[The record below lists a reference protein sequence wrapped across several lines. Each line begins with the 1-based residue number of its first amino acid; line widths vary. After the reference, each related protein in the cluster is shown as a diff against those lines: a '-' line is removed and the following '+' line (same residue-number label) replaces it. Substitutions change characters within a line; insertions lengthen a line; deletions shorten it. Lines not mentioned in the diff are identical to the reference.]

1 MQATETFPETDVRT
15 DEELVGIVVGGDVD
29 CFEELITRYQSR
41 VFGMARKYFRNES
54 DAEDV
59 VQTIFT
65 KTFQKLSS
73 YKGTAPFEHWFMR
86 LSVNTCYD
94 ALRRKRNRPDQTISD
109 MLFDDESWQ
118 DRLGNIPDAS
128 DRVGLE
134 EARELVYTV
143 GEQALVPGSGLM
155 LARQMMSDQGDLQHE
170 EPAGELEQFLRE
182 RLADYKVPRDVDVMD
197 ELPRNA
203 LGKVLKRVLR
213 GETALTEGAAVNYQ
227 SVCIFG
233 GAATFL

>member
-15 DEELVGIVVGGDVD
+15 DEELVRIVVGGDVD

-143 GEQALVPGSGLM
+143 LGQISDR
-155 LARQMMSDQGDLQHE
+155 ARIVLTLQ
-170 EPAGELEQFLRE
+170 ELEGRTIKEIAEITGWSESLVKVQAFRARKEMRASVERFLSRE
-182 RLADYKVPRDVDVMD
+182 
-197 ELPRNA
+197 
-203 LGKVLKRVLR
+203 KRIV
-213 GETALTEGAAVNYQ
+213 T
-227 SVCIFG
+227 
-233 GAATFL
+233 

>member
-1 MQATETFPETDVRT
+1 MQASETFPETDVRT

-29 CFEELITRYQSR
+29 CFEELITRYQPR

-94 ALRRKRNRPDQTISD
+94 ALRRKRTRPEHTIID
-109 MLFDDESWQ
+109 MLFDDERWQ

-143 GEQALVPGSGLM
+143 LGQISDR
-155 LARQMMSDQGDLQHE
+155 ARIVLTLQ
-170 EPAGELEQFLRE
+170 ELEGRTIKEIAEITGWSESLVKVQAFRARKEMRASVERFLSRE
-182 RLADYKVPRDVDVMD
+182 
-197 ELPRNA
+197 
-203 LGKVLKRVLR
+203 KRIV
-213 GETALTEGAAVNYQ
+213 T
-227 SVCIFG
+227 
-233 GAATFL
+233 

>member
-1 MQATETFPETDVRT
+1 MQATETAPETDVRT
-15 DEELVGIVVGGDVD
+15 DEELVGIVVGGEVD
-29 CFEELITRYQSR
+29 CFEELIIRYQPR

-54 DAEDV
+54 DVEDV
-59 VQTIFT
+59 VQAIFT
-65 KTFQKLSS
+65 KTHQKLGS

-143 GEQALVPGSGLM
+143 LGQISDR
-155 LARQMMSDQGDLQHE
+155 ARIVLTLQ
-170 EPAGELEQFLRE
+170 ELEGRTIKEIAEITGWSESLV
-182 RLADYKVPRDVDVMD
+182 KVQAFRARKEM
-197 ELPRNA
+197 R
-203 LGKVLKRVLR
+203 
-213 GETALTEGAAVNYQ
+213 AAVER
-227 SVCIFG
+227 
-233 GAATFL
+233 FLSREKRIVT

>member
-86 LSVNTCYD
+86 LSVNACYD
-94 ALRRKRNRPDQTISD
+94 ALRRKRNRPEHTISD
-109 MLFDDESWQ
+109 TLFDDESWQ
-118 DRLGNIPDAS
+118 DRLDKITEAS
-128 DRVGLE
+128 DRE
-134 EARELVYTV
+134 EQEQARELVHTV
-143 GEQALVPGSGLM
+143 LDQVSDR
-155 LARQMMSDQGDLQHE
+155 ARIVLTLQ
-170 EPAGELEQFLRE
+170 ELEGRTIKEIAEITGWSESLVKVQAFRARKEMRASVERFLSRE
-182 RLADYKVPRDVDVMD
+182 
-197 ELPRNA
+197 
-203 LGKVLKRVLR
+203 KRIV
-213 GETALTEGAAVNYQ
+213 T
-227 SVCIFG
+227 
-233 GAATFL
+233 

>member
-1 MQATETFPETDVRT
+1 MRDAPQSPMQATETFPETDVRT

-86 LSVNTCYD
+86 LSVNACYD

-143 GEQALVPGSGLM
+143 LGQISDR
-155 LARQMMSDQGDLQHE
+155 ARIVLTLQ
-170 EPAGELEQFLRE
+170 ELEGRTIKEIAEITGWSESLVKVQAFRARKEMRASVERFLSRE
-182 RLADYKVPRDVDVMD
+182 
-197 ELPRNA
+197 
-203 LGKVLKRVLR
+203 KRIV
-213 GETALTEGAAVNYQ
+213 T
-227 SVCIFG
+227 
-233 GAATFL
+233 

>member
-15 DEELVGIVVGGDVD
+15 DEELVRIVVGGDVD
-29 CFEELITRYQSR
+29 CFEELIIRYQPR

-65 KTFQKLSS
+65 KTFKKLSS
-73 YKGTAPFEHWFMR
+73 YKGTSPFEHWFMR
-86 LSVNTCYD
+86 LSSNACYD
-94 ALRRKRNRPDQTISD
+94 ALRRKGNRPEQTISD

-134 EARELVYTV
+134 EARDLVYTV
-143 GEQALVPGSGLM
+143 LGQISDR
-155 LARQMMSDQGDLQHE
+155 ARIVLTLQ
-170 EPAGELEQFLRE
+170 ELEGRTIKEIAEITGWSESLVKVQAFRARKEMRASVERFLMKE
-182 RLADYKVPRDVDVMD
+182 KKL
-197 ELPRNA
+197 
-203 LGKVLKRVLR
+203 
-213 GETALTEGAAVNYQ
+213 
-227 SVCIFG
+227 
-233 GAATFL
+233 

>member
-86 LSVNTCYD
+86 LSVNACYD
-94 ALRRKRNRPDQTISD
+94 ALRRKRNRPEYTISD
-109 MLFDDESWQ
+109 TLFDDESWQ
-118 DRLGNIPDAS
+118 DRLDKIPEAS
-128 DRVGLE
+128 DRE
-134 EARELVYTV
+134 EQEQARELVHTV
-143 GEQALVPGSGLM
+143 LDQVSDR
-155 LARQMMSDQGDLQHE
+155 ARIILTLQ
-170 EPAGELEQFLRE
+170 ELEGRTIKEIAEITGWSESLV
-182 RLADYKVPRDVDVMD
+182 KVQAFRSRKEM
-197 ELPRNA
+197 R
-203 LGKVLKRVLR
+203 
-213 GETALTEGAAVNYQ
+213 AAVER
-227 SVCIFG
+227 
-233 GAATFL
+233 FLSREKRIVT

>member
-1 MQATETFPETDVRT
+1 MQATENFPETDVRT
-15 DEELVGIVVGGDVD
+15 DEELVRIVVGGDVD

-143 GEQALVPGSGLM
+143 LGQISDR
-155 LARQMMSDQGDLQHE
+155 ARIVLTLQ
-170 EPAGELEQFLRE
+170 ELEGRTIKEIAEITGWSESLVKVQAFRARKEMRASVERFLSRE
-182 RLADYKVPRDVDVMD
+182 
-197 ELPRNA
+197 
-203 LGKVLKRVLR
+203 KRIV
-213 GETALTEGAAVNYQ
+213 T
-227 SVCIFG
+227 
-233 GAATFL
+233 

>member
-1 MQATETFPETDVRT
+1 MEATETFPETDVRT

-86 LSVNTCYD
+86 LSVNACYD

-143 GEQALVPGSGLM
+143 LGQISDR
-155 LARQMMSDQGDLQHE
+155 ARIVLTLQ
-170 EPAGELEQFLRE
+170 ELEGRTIKEIAEITGWSESLVKVQAFRARKEMRASVERFLSRE
-182 RLADYKVPRDVDVMD
+182 
-197 ELPRNA
+197 
-203 LGKVLKRVLR
+203 KRIV
-213 GETALTEGAAVNYQ
+213 T
-227 SVCIFG
+227 
-233 GAATFL
+233 

>member
-1 MQATETFPETDVRT
+1 MQATENFPETDVRT
-15 DEELVGIVVGGDVD
+15 DEELGRIVVDGDVD
-29 CFEELITRYQSR
+29 CFEELITRYQPR

-86 LSVNTCYD
+86 LSLNACYD

-118 DRLGNIPDAS
+118 DRLSNIPDAS

-143 GEQALVPGSGLM
+143 LGQISDR
-155 LARQMMSDQGDLQHE
+155 ARIVLTLQ
-170 EPAGELEQFLRE
+170 ELEGRSIREITEITGWSESLVKVQAFRARKEMRASVERFLMKE
-182 RLADYKVPRDVDVMD
+182 KKL
-197 ELPRNA
+197 
-203 LGKVLKRVLR
+203 
-213 GETALTEGAAVNYQ
+213 
-227 SVCIFG
+227 
-233 GAATFL
+233 

>member
-15 DEELVGIVVGGDVD
+15 DEELVRIVVGGDVD

-118 DRLGNIPDAS
+118 DRLSNIPDAS

-143 GEQALVPGSGLM
+143 LGQISDR
-155 LARQMMSDQGDLQHE
+155 ARIVLTLQ
-170 EPAGELEQFLRE
+170 ELEGRSIREITEITGWSESLVKVQAFRARKEMRASVERFLSQE
-182 RLADYKVPRDVDVMD
+182 
-197 ELPRNA
+197 
-203 LGKVLKRVLR
+203 KRIV
-213 GETALTEGAAVNYQ
+213 T
-227 SVCIFG
+227 
-233 GAATFL
+233 

>member
-29 CFEELITRYQSR
+29 CFEELITRYQPR

-86 LSVNTCYD
+86 LSVNACYD
-94 ALRRKRNRPDQTISD
+94 ALRRKRNRPEHTISD
-109 MLFDDESWQ
+109 TLFDDESWQ

-143 GEQALVPGSGLM
+143 LGQISDR
-155 LARQMMSDQGDLQHE
+155 ARIVLTLQ
-170 EPAGELEQFLRE
+170 ELEGRTIKEIAEITGWSESLVKVQAFRARKEMRASVERFLSRE
-182 RLADYKVPRDVDVMD
+182 
-197 ELPRNA
+197 
-203 LGKVLKRVLR
+203 KRIV
-213 GETALTEGAAVNYQ
+213 T
-227 SVCIFG
+227 
-233 GAATFL
+233 

>member
-15 DEELVGIVVGGDVD
+15 DEELVRIVVGGDVD

-118 DRLGNIPDAS
+118 DRLGNIPDTS

-143 GEQALVPGSGLM
+143 LGQISDR
-155 LARQMMSDQGDLQHE
+155 ARIVLTLQ
-170 EPAGELEQFLRE
+170 ELEGRSIREITEITGWSESLVKVQAFRARKEMRASVERFLMKE
-182 RLADYKVPRDVDVMD
+182 KKL
-197 ELPRNA
+197 
-203 LGKVLKRVLR
+203 
-213 GETALTEGAAVNYQ
+213 
-227 SVCIFG
+227 
-233 GAATFL
+233 

>member
-1 MQATETFPETDVRT
+1 MQATENSQETDVRT
-15 DEELVGIVVGGDVD
+15 DEELVRIVVGGDVE
-29 CFEELITRYQSR
+29 CFEVLITRYQSR

-86 LSVNTCYD
+86 LSINACYD

-118 DRLGNIPDAS
+118 DRLSNIPDAS

-143 GEQALVPGSGLM
+143 LGQISDR
-155 LARQMMSDQGDLQHE
+155 ARIVLTLQ
-170 EPAGELEQFLRE
+170 ELEGRSIREITEITGWSESLVKVQAFRARKEMRASVERFLMKE
-182 RLADYKVPRDVDVMD
+182 EKL
-197 ELPRNA
+197 
-203 LGKVLKRVLR
+203 
-213 GETALTEGAAVNYQ
+213 
-227 SVCIFG
+227 
-233 GAATFL
+233 

>member
-86 LSVNTCYD
+86 LSVNACYD

-143 GEQALVPGSGLM
+143 LGQISDR
-155 LARQMMSDQGDLQHE
+155 ARVVLTLQ
-170 EPAGELEQFLRE
+170 ELEGRTIKEIAEITGWSESLVKVQAFRARKEMRASVERFLSRE
-182 RLADYKVPRDVDVMD
+182 
-197 ELPRNA
+197 
-203 LGKVLKRVLR
+203 KRIV
-213 GETALTEGAAVNYQ
+213 T
-227 SVCIFG
+227 
-233 GAATFL
+233 

>member
-29 CFEELITRYQSR
+29 CFEELITRYQPR
-41 VFGMARKYFRNES
+41 VFGMARKYFRHES

-86 LSVNTCYD
+86 LSVNACYD
-94 ALRRKRNRPDQTISD
+94 ALRRKRNRPEHTISD
-109 MLFDDESWQ
+109 MLFEDESWQ

-128 DRVGLE
+128 DRVGLIS
-134 EARELVYTV
+134 AGKSYYDLL
-143 GEQALVPGSGLM
+143 QALELLGRYLR
-155 LARQMMSDQGDLQHE
+155 LWSDDDSAKR
-170 EPAGELEQFLRE
+170 AGQQ
-182 RLADYKVPRDVDVMD
+182 V
-197 ELPRNA
+197 
-203 LGKVLKRVLR
+203 
-213 GETALTEGAAVNYQ
+213 
-227 SVCIFG
+227 
-233 GAATFL
+233 

>member
-15 DEELVGIVVGGDVD
+15 DEELVRIVVGGDVD
-29 CFEELITRYQSR
+29 CFEELIIRYQPR
-41 VFGMARKYFRNES
+41 VFGIARKYFRNES

-65 KTFQKLSS
+65 KTFKKLSS

-86 LSVNTCYD
+86 LSINACYD

-143 GEQALVPGSGLM
+143 LGQISDR
-155 LARQMMSDQGDLQHE
+155 ARIVLTLQ
-170 EPAGELEQFLRE
+170 ELEGRTIKEIAEITGWSESLVKVQAFRARKEMRASVERFLSQE
-182 RLADYKVPRDVDVMD
+182 
-197 ELPRNA
+197 
-203 LGKVLKRVLR
+203 KRIV
-213 GETALTEGAAVNYQ
+213 T
-227 SVCIFG
+227 
-233 GAATFL
+233 

>member
-1 MQATETFPETDVRT
+1 MEATETFPETDVRT

-86 LSVNTCYD
+86 LSVNACYD

-128 DRVGLE
+128 DRVGVE

-143 GEQALVPGSGLM
+143 LGQISDR
-155 LARQMMSDQGDLQHE
+155 ARVVLTLQ
-170 EPAGELEQFLRE
+170 ELEGRTIKEIAEITGWSESLVKVQAFRARKEMRASVERFLSRE
-182 RLADYKVPRDVDVMD
+182 
-197 ELPRNA
+197 
-203 LGKVLKRVLR
+203 KRIV
-213 GETALTEGAAVNYQ
+213 T
-227 SVCIFG
+227 
-233 GAATFL
+233 

>member
-86 LSVNTCYD
+86 LSINACYD

-118 DRLGNIPDAS
+118 DRLGNIPDAR

-143 GEQALVPGSGLM
+143 LGQISDR
-155 LARQMMSDQGDLQHE
+155 ARIVLTLQ
-170 EPAGELEQFLRE
+170 ELEGRTIKEIAEITGWSESLVKVQAFRARKEMRASVERFLSQE
-182 RLADYKVPRDVDVMD
+182 
-197 ELPRNA
+197 
-203 LGKVLKRVLR
+203 KRIV
-213 GETALTEGAAVNYQ
+213 T
-227 SVCIFG
+227 
-233 GAATFL
+233 

>member
-29 CFEELITRYQSR
+29 CFEELITRYQPR

-143 GEQALVPGSGLM
+143 LGQISDR
-155 LARQMMSDQGDLQHE
+155 ARIVLTLQ
-170 EPAGELEQFLRE
+170 ELEGRTIKEIAEITGWSESLVKVQAFRARKEMRASVERFLSRE
-182 RLADYKVPRDVDVMD
+182 
-197 ELPRNA
+197 
-203 LGKVLKRVLR
+203 KRIV
-213 GETALTEGAAVNYQ
+213 T
-227 SVCIFG
+227 
-233 GAATFL
+233 

>member
-1 MQATETFPETDVRT
+1 MQVTETFPETDVRT

-94 ALRRKRNRPDQTISD
+94 ALRRKRNRPEHTISD
-109 MLFDDESWQ
+109 MLFEDESWQ

-143 GEQALVPGSGLM
+143 LGQISDR
-155 LARQMMSDQGDLQHE
+155 ARIVLTLQ
-170 EPAGELEQFLRE
+170 ELEGRTIKEIAEITGWSESLVKVQAFRARKEMRASVERFLSRE
-182 RLADYKVPRDVDVMD
+182 
-197 ELPRNA
+197 
-203 LGKVLKRVLR
+203 KRIV
-213 GETALTEGAAVNYQ
+213 T
-227 SVCIFG
+227 
-233 GAATFL
+233 